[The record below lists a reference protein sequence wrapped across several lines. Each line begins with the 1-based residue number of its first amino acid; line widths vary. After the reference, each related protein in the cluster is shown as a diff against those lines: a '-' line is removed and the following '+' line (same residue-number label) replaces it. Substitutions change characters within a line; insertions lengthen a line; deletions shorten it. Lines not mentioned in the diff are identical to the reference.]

1 MVKVILK
8 EDIPGLGK
16 AGDVKQVRDGFA
28 RNYLFPNSLAL
39 TASAHALQEVAAR
52 EKKRQAL
59 RAAEAKKIEAFAE
72 KLKGLSLTIPA
83 DVNEDEKLYGGLD
96 AADIAA
102 ALSAEGIEVD
112 KKTVRLDAPIKQL
125 GIFDVPVVLT
135 PEITVTL
142 KVWVVKK

>member
-8 EDIPGLGK
+8 EDIAGLGM
-16 AGDVKQVRDGFA
+16 AGDVKQVKDGYA
-28 RNYLFPNSLAL
+28 RNYLFPKAL
-39 TASAHALQEVAAR
+39 VLPASDHAIQEIAAR

-59 RAAEAKKIEAFAE
+59 RLVEVKKTEAFAE

-83 DVNEDEKLYGGLD
+83 DVNEDEKLYGGLN

-112 KKTVRLDAPIKQL
+112 KKAVQLDAPIKQL
-125 GIFDVPVVLT
+125 GIYDVPVVLT
-135 PEITVTL
+135 SEITVTL